1 MREGSAQRKATLA
14 EWSSEGKIKRTFSF
28 SMITSRRGYKR
39 MTDASGY
46 QIQALDALGPV
57 NSSLGGRRSIVG
69 RPTAII
75 AAALW
80 PSSTSRFTAVQVGCC
95 FSKYYQ

>member
-1 MREGSAQRKATLA
+1 
-14 EWSSEGKIKRTFSF
+14 
-28 SMITSRRGYKR
+28 

-46 QIQALDALGPV
+46 QTQALDALGPA
-57 NSSLGGRRSIVG
+57 NSSLGGRHSIVG

-80 PSSTSRFTAVQVGCC
+80 LSSTSRFTAVQVGCC
-95 FSKYYQ
+95 CSRTTNSMANGNSSSTGRHSNYHSRG

>member
-1 MREGSAQRKATLA
+1 
-14 EWSSEGKIKRTFSF
+14 
-28 SMITSRRGYKR
+28 

-46 QIQALDALGPV
+46 RIQALDALSPA
-57 NSSLGGRRSIVG
+57 NSSLGGRHSIVG

-80 PSSTSRFTAVQVGCC
+80 LSSTSRFTAYKSGAVVAVLPIVWRMVIPVVLGGIVTTIVGVDVRITERALRPP
-95 FSKYYQ
+95 KI